1 MVQIEFFPWMRIG
14 TCALLGLCAAASV
27 SAATDDN
34 QRFHEEQLRRQQ
46 QTEAEREKRFEQ
58 RPDAIGPAA
67 PVKPKE
73 EIGEEKPCFVVREIQ
88 FELVQGS
95 RAPASWKHEFS
106 WIGPASGYAVGKCLG
121 VLGLNRVI
129 QELTEEAIQR
139 GRTTTRFTFP
149 PQDFSQ
155 GVLHIGIAPGMIGA
169 IRFSDPESGGSWK
182 TALPLR
188 PGDFLDLRAIEQ
200 AVEQFGRLPSIDATF
215 DLLPGAGVGES
226 EILIKRKWN
235 KPWRL
240 SLSLDDSGVKATGR
254 YNASATFAYDDLLG
268 INDLL
273 SLTAGS
279 GTLIEGLGQSSRNAS
294 LAYSIPYGYWTFS
307 SYLSAYDYR
316 QVIQGAFQKFVRS
329 GNTQST
335 ELRAER
341 VIHRN
346 QTSRTSLD
354 LRVARRQS
362 GQFIDDVELEVQRRN
377 TTSIQIG
384 VSHRHYFGSVLFDGS
399 LAMRQGGPWL
409 GAYADAADL
418 PGGSPT
424 TRYTMKILD
433 ATVGIPFKIA
443 SLPLQYRFNTHAQQT
458 GDLVLGTEFLSIGS
472 RSTVR
477 GFDSEHTLA
486 AESGWFVRNELGM
499 QLPQSWPEI
508 YIALDAGRVSGPS
521 TALLAGNQLAGGAVG
536 ARKMLGGV
544 YFDIFV
550 GKPIRQPQRFG
561 ADKTTAGFQLSASF

>member
-1 MVQIEFFPWMRIG
+1 MIQIEFLSRTRIG
-14 TCALLGLCAAASV
+14 ACVLLCLCAAAPA

-46 QTEAEREKRFEQ
+46 QIESEREKRFEQ
-58 RPDAIGPAA
+58 RPDAIGPPA

-73 EIGEEKPCFVVREIQ
+73 EIGEEKPCFVVREVQ
-88 FELVQGS
+88 FELVPGS
-95 RAPASWKHEFS
+95 RAPASWKSEFS
-106 WIGPASGYAVGKCLG
+106 WIGTASGHVTGKCLG
-121 VLGLNRVI
+121 VQGLNRVI

-155 GVLHIGIAPGMIGA
+155 GILHIAVAPGIVSA

-215 DLLPGAGVGES
+215 DLLPGTGVGET
-226 EILIKRKWN
+226 EILIKRKWS

-240 SLSLDDSGVKATGR
+240 SASIDDSGVKATGR
-254 YNASATFAYDDLLG
+254 YNTNATLAYDDLLG
-268 INDLL
+268 ISDLL

-294 LAYSIPYGYWTFS
+294 LGYSIPYGYWTFS
-307 SYLSAYDYR
+307 TYLTVYDYR
-316 QVIQGAFQKFVRS
+316 QVIQGAFQKFTRS

-341 VIHRN
+341 VVHRS
-346 QTSRTSLD
+346 QSFRTSLD
-354 LRVARRQS
+354 LRLVKRQS

-377 TTSIQIG
+377 TTSIQVG
-384 VSHRHYFGSVLFDGS
+384 VSHRHYIGAAVFDGS
-399 LAMRQGGPWL
+399 LAVRQGGPWL
-409 GAYADAADL
+409 GAYRDAPDL
-418 PGGSPT
+418 PEGSPT
-424 TRYTMKILD
+424 TQYTMKILD
-433 ATVGIPFKIA
+433 AAVAIPFKIG

-458 GDLVLGTEFLSIGS
+458 GDLVLGTEFMSIGS
-472 RSTVR
+472 RNTVR
-477 GFDSEHTLA
+477 GFDNEHNLA
-486 AESGWFVRNELGM
+486 AESGWYVRNELSI
-499 QLPQSWPEI
+499 QLPQYWPEI
-508 YIALDAGRVSGPS
+508 YFALDAGGVSGPS
-521 TALLAGNQLAGGAVG
+521 TALLAGTQLAGGAIG
-536 ARKMLGGV
+536 ARKMVRGI
-544 YFDIFV
+544 YFDFFI
-550 GKPIRQPQRFG
+550 GAPIRQPQRFG